1 MTIGTAVRHAEVPA
15 TPAALRYASGP
26 GVRGKADVVFARRQ
40 GRTAL
45 ASLFQH
51 DPLRVLFPTP
61 PSGELTSAI
70 LVTTSGGL
78 VGGDEI
84 AVRIAAGEGT
94 AVLASAQAAE
104 KVYRSAGADCRIA
117 MRLHAGPDA
126 WLEWLPQET
135 IVFDG
140 ARLRRLTVIEAAPG
154 ARVLAGEML
163 ALGRAAMGERLR
175 AGLLRDTWEV
185 RKDGRLRWVDA
196 LHIEGDMASVLDH
209 PAGLGG
215 AVACATA
222 VYVGDDAAA
231 RLAAARAL
239 LEETGEGVRCAAT
252 VVNVVLVA
260 RFLAAEGAALRRAYG
275 AFWAGFRREVAG
287 LPTRLPRLWHI

>member
-1 MTIGTAVRHAEVPA
+1 MPV
-15 TPAALRYASGP
+15 AALCYASGS
-26 GVRGKADVVFARRQ
+26 GVCGGAEAVFALRQ

-61 PSGELTSAI
+61 PLGELTSAV

-84 AVRIAAGEGT
+84 KVRIAAGEGA
-94 AVLASAQAAE
+94 AVLASPQAAE
-104 KVYRSAGADCRIA
+104 KVYRSAGADCRID
-117 MRLHAGPDA
+117 MRLEAGPDA

-140 ARLRRLTVIEAAPG
+140 ARLRRRTVVEAAPG
-154 ARVLAGEML
+154 AHVLAGEML
-163 ALGRAAMGERLR
+163 ALGRAARGERLSC
-175 AGLLRDTWEV
+175 GLLRDAWEV
-185 RKDGRLRWVDA
+185 RRGGRLAWAEA
-196 LHIEGDMASVLDH
+196 LHVEDDMADVLAH

-222 VYVGDDAAA
+222 VYVADDAGA
-231 RLAAARAL
+231 RLDAARAL
-239 LEETGEGVRCAAT
+239 LEDAGNGVQSAAT
-252 VVNVVLVA
+252 VVNGVLVA
-260 RFLAAEGAALRRAYG
+260 RWIATEGAALRRAYG

-287 LPTRLPRLWHI
+287 LPARLPRLWYI